1 MAIKKT
7 GGRSLEK
14 GERRINSI
22 IKGAMFPLLLLLAWE
37 FAANK
42 NIIDVLLL
50 PPPSKIFLTIGSMLK
65 DGTLM
70 KNLMASLS
78 RLAYGFC
85 LSAFLAVPT
94 GILVGRTKSFSQW
107 VNPTLSFL
115 QHIPP
120 IAWIPL
126 FILWLGIEEASK
138 VAVITYASFFPIF
151 LNTVHG
157 VKSVDP
163 KLVEVARAFMLTP
176 GQMVNRVYVPS
187 AIMSIFVGL
196 RLGLSNCWRALVGAE
211 LIAASSGIGA
221 LITQGRQYFQPDVIF
236 VGILTIGVAGLLID
250 GILLKAETGLM
261 PWKKA

>member
-1 MAIKKT
+1 MAKK
-7 GGRSLEK
+7 SFLEK
-14 GERRINSI
+14 APDKRANKIKAV
-22 IKGAMFPLLLLLAWE
+22 IKGAMFPLLLLFAWE
-37 FAANK
+37 FAARNELV
-42 NIIDVLLL
+42 DVLFL
-50 PPPSKIFLTIGSMLK
+50 PAPSEIFLTLSSMLM
-65 DGTLM
+65 DGTLSD
-70 KNLMASLS
+70 NLLASLS

-85 LSAFLAVPT
+85 LAAFLAVPA
-94 GILVGRTKSFSQW
+94 GILVGKTKSFSEW

-126 FILWLGIEEASK
+126 FILWLGIDEASK

-163 KLVEVARAFMLTP
+163 KLVEVAKSFMLTS
-176 GQMVNRVYVPS
+176 GQMIRRVYVPS

-221 LITQGRQYFQPDVIF
+221 LITQGRQYSQPDVIF
-236 VGILTIGVAGLLID
+236 VGILTIGIAGLLID
-250 GILLKAETGLM
+250 GILLKIEASLM
-261 PWKKA
+261 PWK